1 LSSKKILCGAVTNG
15 HEWKFLI
22 FYLGK
27 DGIGGMYKESPIIKI
42 HVKDDY
48 PYHILPPGP
57 DIVAGIVAY
66 WVCYSLF
73 YFMCPHEQMSDGTQ
87 LC

>member
-73 YFMCPHEQMSDGTQ
+73 LFYVPS
-87 LC
+87 